1 MLLLDVNKLFIYD
14 IFSICLLLDLW
25 RWFIEGIS
33 LVICIILGELLWR
46 IDEGGS
52 SVEFVVNEFDEGD
65 VEIEECGHDSVI
77 DVDWERGRVF
87 KWCYG

>member
-1 MLLLDVNKLFIYD
+1 
-14 IFSICLLLDLW
+14 
-25 RWFIEGIS
+25 
-33 LVICIILGELLWR
+33 LGELLWR